1 MSIEEQL
8 AGAILDEEE
17 AEVVIGDKDAAS
29 AALVAD
35 LRSVRVLRTEKEELE
50 GKLSQINK
58 ALADLNP
65 RILRQLDALGI
76 TNIKADGVGTAYIF
90 DMAVPKVVDP
100 DKLVGWLD
108 SNGEG
113 GIARRTIHH
122 QTLGAWYR
130 ERLENGQGVPPK
142 DLIDVYNVREVRF
155 RKK

>member
-17 AEVVIGDKDAAS
+17 DVVIGDKDAAS

-35 LRSVRVLRTEKEELE
+35 LRAVRTLRTEKEELE
-50 GKLSQINK
+50 GKLTSINR

-65 RILRQLDALGI
+65 RILKQLDALGI

-90 DMAVPKVVDP
+90 DMAVPKVVDA

-108 SNGEG
+108 ANGEG

-130 ERLENGQGVPPK
+130 ERLENGQAVPEK
-142 DLIDVYNVREVRF
+142 SLIDVYNVREVRF